1 MAINV
6 VMPELSATMTEAT
19 ISRWLKAVGDAVR
32 EGEVVVEV
40 ESEKATL
47 EVEARASG
55 FLARIVAP
63 DGTDGVKVGEV
74 IAILA
79 EDLAEL
85 ASLRDPAAG
94 PETSPKAIE
103 AVERIGAAASVAASA
118 APSEVSISP
127 LARRMATIGGVAIGT
142 LTGTGPRGRIVK
154 ADVERALGD
163 PRPEAPYPVTAVARD
178 PLMSD
183 AGTTRVP
190 HTPMRRAI
198 ANRLTESKRSTPHF
212 YLNVD
217 CRVDGLLAVR
227 AELNAEAAA
236 RGEGM
241 PKLSVNDF
249 VVRAVAL
256 ALRRFAAVNA
266 SWADDAVLRHGTVDI
281 ACAVA
286 TDKGLLTPILRD
298 ADRKG
303 LAAIASE
310 LRALARRAR
319 AGRLAPEEY
328 QGGGFTISN
337 LGMYGVDEIY
347 PIINPPHAGVLGVGS
362 ARAAPVVVDGAVVA
376 GTLMTCTL
384 SADHRVVDG
393 AVGAA
398 FLAAVR
404 AYLERPA
411 TMLL

>member
-154 ADVERALGD
+154 ADV
-163 PRPEAPYPVTAVARD
+163 
-178 PLMSD
+178 
-183 AGTTRVP
+183 
-190 HTPMRRAI
+190 
-198 ANRLTESKRSTPHF
+198 
-212 YLNVD
+212 
-217 CRVDGLLAVR
+217 
-227 AELNAEAAA
+227 
-236 RGEGM
+236 
-241 PKLSVNDF
+241 
-249 VVRAVAL
+249 
-256 ALRRFAAVNA
+256 
-266 SWADDAVLRHGTVDI
+266 
-281 ACAVA
+281 
-286 TDKGLLTPILRD
+286 
-298 ADRKG
+298 
-303 LAAIASE
+303 
-310 LRALARRAR
+310 
-319 AGRLAPEEY
+319 
-328 QGGGFTISN
+328 
-337 LGMYGVDEIY
+337 
-347 PIINPPHAGVLGVGS
+347 
-362 ARAAPVVVDGAVVA
+362 
-376 GTLMTCTL
+376 
-384 SADHRVVDG
+384 
-393 AVGAA
+393 
-398 FLAAVR
+398 
-404 AYLERPA
+404 
-411 TMLL
+411 